1 MILYASLLL
10 ITGLVTLGL
19 AAYAWPRRAEAGV
32 GPFIVAAVAGSTWP
46 LLLLV
51 EMALPGV
58 EAKSWIVRVR
68 PTLITTAIS
77 AMLVMGMR
85 HAGWAGRGKLTWAGL
100 APMPVVL
107 LLLNFL
113 PWTKE
118 WFQYNFRPHPEIAS
132 VLAFDN
138 GPWSMIY
145 RLYVPGLALAVI
157 ALLLGQAWI
166 HQGLYRRRALLLAV
180 GVAAPT
186 VLYVLQVGGL
196 LEWTAYNLPPMG
208 MAVTAACG
216 AWVLLREHYLDLS
229 PVARAALLEGWPEPV
244 LSVNP
249 RREVVDANPAAVRV
263 LGAVV
268 GEGLEGLH
276 EPWGRILG
284 EFEGREAT
292 RGEVGVGESR
302 YRYETHPLEDPH
314 YGWQGWAVVVRDVTE
329 RARAREAQEKLTADL
344 HEEIRQRQATEA
356 RLLEAHR
363 VEMIGRLSGGVAHE
377 FNNLTMVINGYAN
390 LILSRLTDDDPNR
403 AAMESIVQA
412 GEDAAR
418 LTAQLLDFSRSQVLQ
433 AGLVDVMML
442 VREARHMWST
452 LLGERVRLK
461 FEEERLSGEPGAWVM
476 ADAAKLREALTQ
488 LILNARDS
496 MENGGVVTVT
506 VERVELGAGALLRTP
521 DFPAGEYVRVSIADT
536 GVGMGKG
543 TLARALEPFFST
555 KEVGQGSGLGLSSAY
570 GIVRQCGGTME
581 LESVEGAGTTVTVYV
596 PGAAP
601 EESAGS
607 LAEEVA
613 GEARLGE
620 GQKLTRVLVVEDQ
633 PDVRALLR
641 LLLEE
646 EGLEVQEAAG
656 AAAAL
661 QIIEGEGRRP
671 DLVITDLVMPGL
683 SGHELVRRV
692 QARSPEVPVLVI
704 SGYSGEEAPAGV
716 RFLRKPFSA
725 DQLTRMVGRILQEKA
740 G

>member
-1 MILYASLLL
+1 MFLYASLLL

-19 AAYAWPRRAEAGV
+19 AAYAWPRREEPGV
-32 GPFIVAAVAGSTWP
+32 GPFIVAAAAGSLWP

-58 EAKSWIVRVR
+58 EAKSWVVRVR
-68 PTLITTAIS
+68 PALITTAIS
-77 AMLVMGMR
+77 AMLVMGLR
-85 HAGWAGRGKLTWAGL
+85 HVGWTGRARLVWAGL
-100 APMPVVL
+100 APMPVAL
-107 LLLNFL
+107 LVLNFL

-118 WFQYNFRPHPEIAS
+118 WFQYNFRLHTEIAS

-138 GPWSMIY
+138 GPFSQAY

-157 ALLLGQAWI
+157 ALLLGQAWV
-166 HQGLYRRRALLLAV
+166 HRGLYRRRALLLAL

-186 VLYVLQVGGL
+186 ALYVLQVGGM
-196 LEWTAYNLPPMG
+196 LEWTAYNLPPLG

-216 AWVLLREHYLDLS
+216 AWVLLREDYLDLV
-229 PVARAALLEGWPEPV
+229 PVARAALVEGWPEPV
-244 LSVNP
+244 VVVNG
-249 RREVVDANPAAVRV
+249 RHQVVDANRAAVAM
-263 LGAVV
+263 LGAEV
-268 GEGLEGLH
+268 GRGIDGLS
-276 EPWGRILG
+276 EPWGEILG
-284 EFEGREAT
+284 GTEGREAAQ
-292 RGEVGVGESR
+292 GEVGVGDSR
-302 YRYETHPLEDPH
+302 YRYETFPLEDPQ
-314 YGWQGWAVVVRDVTE
+314 YGWQGWVLSVNDVTE
-329 RARAREAQEKLTADL
+329 RARAREAEEKLTADL
-344 HEEIRQRQATEA
+344 KEETRQRQATEA

-390 LILSRLTDDDPNR
+390 LVLSRLAEDDPNR
-403 AAMESIVQA
+403 AAIESIAQA

-418 LTAQLLDFSRSQVLQ
+418 LTAQLLDFSRKQVMQ
-433 AGLVDVMML
+433 SGLVDMLML

-452 LLGERVRLK
+452 LLGERIRLK
-461 FEEERLSGEPGAWVM
+461 FEAERLNGGGGTWVM

-488 LILNARDS
+488 LILNARDA
-496 MENGGVVTVT
+496 MANGGVVTLR
-506 VERVELGAGALLRTP
+506 VERVELRSGSLLRTP
-521 DFPAGEYVRVSIADT
+521 DFPAGQYVRVSIADT
-536 GVGMGKG
+536 GVGMGRT

-570 GIVRQCGGTME
+570 GIVRQCGGAME

-596 PGAAP
+596 PAAAGEGAAA
-601 EESAGS
+601 EDAEAG
-607 LAEEVA
+607 A
-613 GEARLGE
+613 ARE
-620 GQKLTRVLVVEDQ
+620 GKVRVSRVLVVEDQ
-633 PDVRALLR
+633 PDLRELLR

-683 SGHELVRRV
+683 SGHELVRRM
-692 QARSPEVPVLVI
+692 QAQSPGIPVLVI
-704 SGYSGEEAPAGV
+704 SGYSDEEAPAGA
-716 RFLRKPFSA
+716 RLLRKPFSA
-725 DQLTRMVGRILQEKA
+725 DQLTRAVERILQDKT